1 MSRIHHS
8 PLTGYIDLD
17 KIARISDAKVVF
29 GRLAPTGVRCVID
42 IQLRDA
48 PIEYMRPL
56 ANDEDTFSLTE
67 GYRVILT
74 DGSLIDS
81 DNDFTTPHSDYLC
94 VARLQAQIDELVAAW
109 KGD

>member
-17 KIARISDAKVVF
+17 KIARISDAKAVF
-29 GRLAPTGVRCVID
+29 GRLAPTGVRCIID

-56 ANDEDTFSLTE
+56 ANDEVTFSLTD
-67 GYRVILT
+67 GYRIILT
-74 DGSLIDS
+74 DGSTIDP
-81 DNDFTTPHSDYLC
+81 DFTTPHSDYLC
-94 VARLQAQIDELVAAW
+94 VARLQTQIDELVAAW
-109 KGD
+109 RGA